1 MKIKNPA
8 VFILLLFVSSWL
20 GVATGNNLQ
29 EENKKTATKQ
39 RLIRKDLLERKAKE
53 LTVPRRN
60 IFTPDAGG
68 GSPVEYVE
76 MDPGEGPEGFSE
88 QAGILEG
95 EMQMSSG
102 LDLRYVGY
110 VSSNEKTIALILF
123 QGLAVAVAKDD
134 MISENIKIINI
145 TRETIEIIGPDAIV
159 KKVSI
164 EGEDR

>member
-8 VFILLLFVSSWL
+8 VFILLLFVCSWL
-20 GVATGNNLQ
+20 GAAAGNNLQ
-29 EENKKTATKQ
+29 EENKKTVTKQ

-68 GSPVEYVE
+68 GYPVEYVDV
-76 MDPGEGPEGFSE
+76 DPGESPEGLPE

-110 VSSNEKTIALILF
+110 VSSNKKTIALICF
-123 QGLAVAVAKDD
+123 KDWLWRWLR
-134 MISENIKIINI
+134 MI
-145 TRETIEIIGPDAIV
+145 
-159 KKVSI
+159 
-164 EGEDR
+164 